1 MADNQKSALRRA
13 GRWILDT
20 LILTDKRKLKGKYR
34 KVARLL
40 CGFMGLFYFY
50 TAGFGVFSPASHL
63 GVFFGGT
70 LALVY
75 LYFPFSK
82 KKSPLD
88 RFTITD
94 LVLALFSI
102 AIGLY
107 FTWDYDLLAGRN
119 GVYNDFEVA
128 AGVAAIIISIEG
140 ARRSV
145 GMLLPVTAIAALL
158 YAWNGV
164 SQKLPMII
172 AHPGFTWKRISTF
185 MFTSTDGILGT
196 VDYTLATYVMIFV
209 IFGAFLNSSGVGKF
223 FIDFCHALLG
233 RSPSGT
239 AQVAVA
245 GSALFGCISGSPVAN
260 VVTTG
265 SLTIPLMKRAGY
277 APETA
282 GAIESV
288 ASTGAM
294 FTPPVMGAAAFFMV
308 EFTGIP
314 YSEIMIV
321 AAIPALLYYIGVWL
335 LVWLEANKKGLRD
348 FDASQVPNPWKILKE
363 GWFLVIPLVLMVTLL
378 LNGYSPSVSAF
389 WACVACFAI
398 SWFTKANKMTPKV
411 LAKTFA
417 DAGNDILI
425 IAAITG
431 AIGIIV
437 GILVLSGL
445 GLRFSDA
452 ILSLSQGNLLLTI
465 VYIGIAAFI
474 LGMGA
479 PIAAVYVI
487 LAVIA
492 PAALVDL
499 GVPLI
504 SAHMLL
510 IWYSQMSGL
519 TPPVAL
525 VAYAASAIAGSDPI
539 KTGVQAM
546 KYGFYLALIPLLF
559 IYTPLLLT
567 GTPFENGLAIV
578 TSFFAVIATA
588 FVIQR
593 WFLRKNTWLEQIL
606 FGVGAF
612 LLYTP
617 SLLYSLIG
625 LGLVLIAGIS
635 HYLTRNPKE
644 AAIPTAKV

>member
-1 MADNQKSALRRA
+1 MPSNQVSMFKSA
-13 GRWILDT
+13 GKWILDT
-20 LILTDKRKLKGKYR
+20 LILTERRKLKDNYNI
-34 KVARLL
+34 VAMSI
-40 CGFMGLFYFY
+40 CGFLGAFYFF
-50 TAGFGVFSPASHL
+50 TAGFGAFSPSSHV

-82 KKSPLD
+82 KRSPKD
-88 RFTITD
+88 RFTMFD
-94 LVLALFSI
+94 AVFALT
-102 AIGLY
+102 AIGIGLFY
-107 FTWDYDLLAGRN
+107 TWNYDLLAGRH
-119 GVYNDFEVA
+119 GVYTIYEVA
-128 AGVAAIIISIEG
+128 AGALAIILSIEG

-145 GMLLPVTAIAALL
+145 GILLPATSVAALF
-158 YAWNGV
+158 YAWEGT

-172 AHPGFTWKRISTF
+172 AHPGFTWQRISTY

-196 VDYTLATYVMIFV
+196 VNYTMATYVMIFV

-223 FIDFCHALLG
+223 FIDFAHALLG

-245 GSALFGCISGSPVAN
+245 GSALFGSISGSPVAN

-265 SLTIPLMKRAGY
+265 TFTIPLMKRAGY

-282 GAIESV
+282 GAISAV

-314 YSEIMIV
+314 YVTIAAI
-321 AAIPALLYYIGVWL
+321 AAIPAFLFYLGVWI
-335 LVWLEANKKGLRD
+335 LVYLEAKKRGLHE
-348 FDASQVPNPWKILKE
+348 FDASSVPNPWKIFKK
-363 GWFLVIPLVLMVTLL
+363 GWFLFIPLMLMIGLL
-378 LNGYSPSVSAF
+378 VYGFSPALAAF
-389 WACVACFAI
+389 WASISCFFI
-398 SWFTKANKMTPKV
+398 SFLTKENKMMPKV
-411 LAKTFA
+411 IVKTFVN
-417 DAGNDILI
+417 AGRDILI
-425 IAAITG
+425 IAAIIG

-437 GILVLSGL
+437 GVLVQTGL
-445 GLRFSDA
+445 GLSFSGL
-452 ILSLSQGNLLLTI
+452 ILALSQGSILLTI
-465 VYIGIAAFI
+465 FLIAIAAFI

-487 LAVIA
+487 LAVMA
-492 PAALVDL
+492 PAALVNL

-510 IWYSQMSGL
+510 LWYSQLSGL

-525 VAYAASAIAGSDPI
+525 VAYSAAAIAGSDPI
-539 KTGVQAM
+539 KTGMVAL
-546 KYGFYLALIPLLF
+546 KYGFFLILIPLLF

-567 GTPFENGLAIV
+567 GTLFDSV
-578 TSFFAVIATA
+578 MAVITSTIAVVATA

-593 WFLRKNTWLEQIL
+593 FFLRKNTWLEQIL

-612 LLYTP
+612 MLYTP
-617 SLLYSLIG
+617 SLT
-625 LGLVLIAGIS
+625 LGLVGAGIVVITA
-635 HYLTRNPKE
+635 LLQIITRKPKN
-644 AAIPTAKV
+644 TAVTEPV